1 MRRRIYTAGLVAAA
15 LALAACTGGSGGTDD
30 TSGTSDLSSITIGGI
45 AYPTSLG
52 LEGRSTAQQGLYFG
66 AVYDTLLR
74 QADDGSLAPG
84 LATEWSYD
92 DARTTLKLTLQE
104 GVTFTDGT
112 PLDAD
117 AVVAN
122 IKAFQESSTPD
133 QANAQYISDI
143 VADDATHLTITLS
156 TPDPMLLRWFTGTL
170 GWIQSVDS
178 LTDPASATAPV
189 GSGPY
194 VLDTSAT
201 VTGSKYVYT
210 KNPTYWDDS
219 YERWDTLTLN
229 YYDSQTA
236 LLNALQGGQL
246 DAASYA
252 DPTTLEQV
260 TSAGYT
266 ATTSEQVWSGLIFY
280 DRDGTIDP
288 ALGDVR
294 VRQAINYAFDRQTMV
309 DTLLNGLGTVTSQAF
324 GPGASGYVEDLD
336 SYYTF
341 DPDKAKELLAEAG
354 YADGFT
360 LSMPTAPGISPD
372 LFTSIQQ
379 QLADIGITVTYTDA
393 GSNFVTDL
401 LAGKYTSSWMQLT
414 SAIDWQFATLAV
426 VPTAVFN
433 SFHTENADVDA
444 LLTTVQTGT
453 DDEATAAA
461 QELNQYLVE
470 NAWFAPMYR
479 IQSLYVAK
487 DDVSVT
493 MPIDTDIP
501 YIYQI
506 QPAS

>member
-1 MRRRIYTAGLVAAA
+1 MRRRMLVAGIAAVA
-15 LALAACTGGSGGTDD
+15 LALAACSGGSDGSDGGGSGDQ
-30 TSGTSDLSSITIGGI
+30 SSLSIGGT

-66 AVYDTLLR
+66 AVYDSLLR

-84 LATEWSYD
+84 LVTEWTYD
-92 DARTTLKLTLQE
+92 DARTTLDLTLRDD
-104 GVTFTDGT
+104 VTFSDGST
-112 PLDAD
+112 FDAD
-117 AVVAN
+117 TVVAN
-122 IKAFQESSTPD
+122 IKAFQTSSTPD
-133 QANAQYISDI
+133 QANAQYIADI
-143 VADDATHLTITLS
+143 VADDATHVTITLS
-156 TPDPMLLRWFTGTL
+156 APDPMLLRWFTGTM

-178 LTDPASATAPV
+178 LEDPASATAPV

-201 VTGSKYVYT
+201 VVGSKYVYT
-210 KNPTYWDDS
+210 KNPDYWDDS
-219 YERWDTLTLN
+219 FERWDTLTLN
-229 YYDSQTA
+229 VYDSQTA

-246 DAASYA
+246 DAASYGDA
-252 DPTTLEQV
+252 TTIDQV
-260 TSAGYT
+260 TNAGYT
-266 ATTSEQVWSGLIFY
+266 AATSEQVWFGMIMY

-294 VRQAINYAFDRQTMV
+294 VRQAINYAIDRDTMLA
-309 DTLLNGLGTVTSQAF
+309 TLQNSLGTVTSQAF

-336 SYYTF
+336 SYYTY
-341 DPDKAKELLAEAG
+341 DPEKAKDLLAEAG
-354 YADGFT
+354 YADGIT
-360 LSMPTAPGISPD
+360 LNMPTAAGVNPD
-372 LFTSIQQ
+372 VFTSIQQ

-414 SAIDWQFATLAV
+414 SAIDWQFTTLAV
-426 VPTAVFN
+426 APKAVFN
-433 SFHTENADVDA
+433 PFHNENPEVDA
-444 LLTTVQTGT
+444 LLSTIQTGT

-470 NAWFAPMYR
+470 NAWFAPFYR
-479 IQSLYVAK
+479 IQSLYVHK
-487 DDVSVT
+487 DDVSIH